1 MLPRLERPLIFF
13 DLETTGVDVR
23 DRIIELYAIKYHP
36 DGSTSEMHRFFNP
49 GMPIPPEAT
58 EVHGITDEMVAD
70 KPRFGELANE
80 LEDFFSESDLA
91 GYNVRRFDVPLLI
104 EEFHRIRRYPIRVRD
119 TRVIDPYVIFQRME
133 RRDLSGAARFYCDM
147 EVTDAH
153 SAKADVEATLAV
165 FKAQLQRY
173 PDLPGGV
180 QDLDAFVGE
189 GFVGY
194 DTKFKIDR
202 EGRVVFNFGK
212 YFGKPVADHPDYL
225 EWIYKESDMPVAV
238 RSVAGDLW
246 KRVR

>member
-1 MLPRLERPLIFF
+1 
-13 DLETTGVDVR
+13 
-23 DRIIELYAIKYHP
+23 
-36 DGSTSEMHRFFNP
+36 
-49 GMPIPPEAT
+49 
-58 EVHGITDEMVAD
+58 
-70 KPRFGELANE
+70 
-80 LEDFFSESDLA
+80 
-91 GYNVRRFDVPLLI
+91 
-104 EEFHRIRRYPIRVRD
+104 
-119 TRVIDPYVIFQRME
+119 
-133 RRDLSGAARFYCDM
+133 M
-147 EVTDAH
+147 EVTEAH

-173 PDLPGGV
+173 QDLPVGIS
-180 QDLDAFVGE
+180 DLDAFVGE